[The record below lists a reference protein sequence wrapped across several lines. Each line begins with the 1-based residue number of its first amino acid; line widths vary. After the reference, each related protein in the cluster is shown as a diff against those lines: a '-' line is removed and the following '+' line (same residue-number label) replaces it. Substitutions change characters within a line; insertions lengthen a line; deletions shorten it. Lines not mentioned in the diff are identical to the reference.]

1 MKNELKRTLAEGG
14 TALGLFINT
23 DSPDLVEIAALAGFE
38 FCIIDTEHGP
48 GDAGSIQHMIRAAE
62 LRGMTPIVR
71 VTNPEATTVLRI
83 LDVGA
88 AGIQA
93 PQVNSRRTAEDIVRF
108 AKYHPVGERGAAFT
122 RSSRYG
128 FAGSVADYFREANR
142 ETMVIL
148 HCENRLGLDCLD
160 EIAAVEGADVIFVGP
175 YDLSQSLGVP
185 GEIYHPTMVEAVAR
199 ALASA
204 KKAGKPAG
212 IFVST
217 VEEARARIEQG
228 FTYIAYSTDTL
239 IFAAACR
246 SIVAAAKIR
255 VSVL

>member
-1 MKNELKRTLAEGG
+1 MANELKRALSEGEV
-14 TALGLFINT
+14 ALGLFINT
-23 DSPDLVEIAALAGFE
+23 HSPDLVEIAGLAGFD

-48 GDAGSIQHMIRAAE
+48 GDAESIQHMIRAAE
-62 LRGMTPIVR
+62 LRGMTPVVR
-71 VTNPEATTVLRI
+71 VTNPEPTTILRI

-88 AGIQA
+88 AGVQV
-93 PQVNSRRTAEDIVRF
+93 PQVNSRREAEEVVRS
-108 AKYHPVGERGAAFT
+108 AKYHPIGERGAAFT

-128 FAGSVADYFREANR
+128 FNESVAKYFEEANR

-148 HCENRLGLDCLD
+148 HCENRRGLDLLD
-160 EIAAVEGADVIFVGP
+160 DIASVDGADVIFIGP
-175 YDLSQSLGVP
+175 YDLSQSLGIP
-185 GEIYHPTMVEAVAR
+185 GEIYHPRMVEAVAK

-217 VEEARARIEQG
+217 VEEARERIEQG
-228 FTYIAYSTDTL
+228 FTYIAYGTDTL

-246 SIVAAAKIR
+246 EIVGGAR
-255 VSVL
+255 G